1 MNELL
6 VFLRYHIGEFSRK
19 TFRNHI
25 DRIRYHKY
33 HGEKNISIISQN
45 CIGGV
50 MCHDLGL
57 RFNSPTINLYMEAE
71 DYIRFLENLD
81 YYLDIDANELEFLDE
96 KVDYPVGILRDIKI
110 YFVHYSKEKD
120 IIEKWNKRR
129 KRINK
134 KSLCVIMTD
143 RDGCTPEI
151 IDRFLH
157 LPYRKIFFS
166 HKKETNKDIIYMPC
180 FKKQL
185 QVGSLTDFCSVLG
198 KRYYNKYF
206 DYVKWLANMH

>member
-1 MNELL
+1 
-6 VFLRYHIGEFSRK
+6 
-19 TFRNHI
+19 
-25 DRIRYHKY
+25 
-33 HGEKNISIISQN
+33 
-45 CIGGV
+45 